1 MASEKESNAKK
12 NTRIRFKHL
21 QDMKIANS
29 EQIAAFIKSY
39 DAFFEN
45 ETKEKF

>member
-1 MASEKESNAKK
+1 
-12 NTRIRFKHL
+12 
-21 QDMKIANS
+21 MKIANS

-45 ETKEKF
+45 ETKEKFW